1 MTTRHVPKATIIGA
15 GPAGAAMAAYLGR
28 RGWEVCVFERRRD
41 VRADAGDDGRRSINL
56 GLSLRGL
63 LTLRDLGVEA
73 RVLAGAV
80 RARGRVIHPPRGE
93 PRFQPY
99 GETEDECLWSIS
111 RRDLNAALVDRAGEH
126 ENVRFR
132 FRHQFTALEK
142 ESGAATFLDLET
154 GESVRV
160 EADFVVGADGAFS
173 AVRERMQRG
182 ERADFVQEYLPW
194 GYREMRLPGDGG
206 KSRVYLEA
214 LHVWPRGDCVVV
226 SHPNRDGSH
235 TCTLFLPH
243 EGETRSFAALK
254 SDEAVEA
261 FFRDTFP
268 DLAALVPDLAEQWR
282 RHPEASLVATRTSLW
297 HWKDRVVLV
306 GDGCHAVYPF
316 YGQGMNAA
324 LEDCRT
330 LDRCLARFPGD
341 RAAAFA
347 AYQRVRK
354 ENTDALHTLVCRNF
368 VELRQTS
375 GSPVFV
381 WQKQVD
387 FILHRLF
394 PRHWLPPYTMV
405 VHTTMPYAEALRRAD
420 RQARIRRR
428 LGIDLLIWMALPFAA
443 LGRRGRRWLRPDR
456 AAAGSAAT
464 PTPTPLPVP
473 AAGRAAATTTA
484 STPPPVRVE
493 AETEGGF
500 ATAAAEFEP
509 EVEVNAAFAESG
521 AGDEGPHGPT
531 MRSDA
536 RWTEEKESDH
546 AHL

>member
-1 MTTRHVPKATIIGA
+1 MTTRHVPKVTIIGV

-28 RGWEVCVFERRRD
+28 RGWDVGVFERRRD
-41 VRADAGDDGRRSINL
+41 QRADDGDGGRRSINL

-63 LTLRDLGVEA
+63 LALRDLGVEE
-73 RVLAGAV
+73 RMLAGAV
-80 RARGRVIHPPRGE
+80 RARGRVIHPLRGE

-111 RRDLNAALVDRAGEH
+111 RRDLNAALIDRAGEH
-126 ENVRFR
+126 ENVRF
-132 FRHQFTALEK
+132 FFSHQFTGLEK
-142 ESGAATFLDLET
+142 ESGTATFQDLET

-160 EADFVVGADGAFS
+160 EADFVIGADGAYS
-173 AVRERMQRG
+173 AVRQRMQSG

-194 GYREMRLPGDGG
+194 GYKEMRLPGDGG

-243 EGETRSFAALK
+243 EGETRSFAALQ

-261 FFRDTFP
+261 FFHETFP
-268 DLAALVPDLAEQWR
+268 DLAGLVPDLAEQWR
-282 RHPEASLVATRTSLW
+282 HHPEASLVSTRTSLW

-330 LDRCLARFPGD
+330 LDGCLERFPGN

-347 AYQRVRK
+347 EYQRVRK
-354 ENTDALHTLVCRNF
+354 ENTDALHTLVCSNF

-375 GSPVFV
+375 ASPVFV
-381 WQKQVD
+381 WQKKVD
-387 FILHRLF
+387 FVLHRLF

-405 VHTTMPYAEALRRAD
+405 VHTTMPYAEALRRAQ

-428 LGIDLLIWMALPFAA
+428 LGIDLLIWMVLPFAA
-443 LGRRGRRWLRPDR
+443 AFAAVTRRAGMWRRPD
-456 AAAGSAAT
+456 ATAAAPAAGGTSTVSAAATTLLTVPAAGSA
-464 PTPTPLPVP
+464 
-473 AAGRAAATTTA
+473 GTTTTG
-484 STPPPVRVE
+484 STPAFVRVE
-493 AETEGGF
+493 AETESGP
-500 ATAAAEFEP
+500 AAAAAQLEV
-509 EVEVNAAFAESG
+509 EVEVNAAFGGAG
-521 AGDEGPHGPT
+521 AGD
-531 MRSDA
+531 
-536 RWTEEKESDH
+536 
-546 AHL
+546 

>member
-1 MTTRHVPKATIIGA
+1 MKTGHVPSVTIIGA
-15 GPAGAAMAAYLGR
+15 GPAGAATAAYLGR
-28 RGWEVCVFERRRD
+28 RGWEVRVFEGRRD
-41 VRADAGDDGRRSINL
+41 LRAEAGDDGRRSINL

-80 RARGRVIHPPRGE
+80 RARGRVIHPLRGE

-99 GETEDECLWSIS
+99 GQTEDECLWSIS
-111 RRDLNAALVDRAGEH
+111 RRDLNAALIDRAAEH
-126 ENVRFR
+126 ENVRFV
-132 FRHQFTALEK
+132 FGHQFTALEK
-142 ESGAATFLDLET
+142 ESGTATFRDLET

-182 ERADFVQEYLPW
+182 ERADFAQEYLPW
-194 GYREMRLPGDGG
+194 GYKEMRLPGDGG
-206 KSRVYLEA
+206 RSRIYLEA

-243 EGETRSFAALK
+243 EGERRSFAALQG
-254 SDEAVEA
+254 DGAVEA
-261 FFRDTFP
+261 FFRETFP
-268 DLAALVPDLAEQWR
+268 DLAALVPELAEQWR
-282 RHPEASLVATRTSLW
+282 HHPEASLVATRTRPW

-330 LDRCLARFPGD
+330 LDQCLERSPGN

-347 AYQRVRK
+347 EYQRVRK

-375 GSPVFV
+375 ASPVFV
-381 WQKQVD
+381 WQKKVD
-387 FILHRLF
+387 FVLHRLF

-428 LGIDLLIWMALPFAA
+428 LGIDLLIWMVLPFAA
-443 LGRRGRRWLRPDR
+443 LARRARRPDGP
-456 AAAGSAAT
+456 AADPAGAAVATFSAGAAGLALD
-464 PTPTPLPVP
+464 P
-473 AAGRAAATTTA
+473 GH
-484 STPPPVRVE
+484 
-493 AETEGGF
+493 GG
-500 ATAAAEFEP
+500 
-509 EVEVNAAFAESG
+509 
-521 AGDEGPHGPT
+521 
-531 MRSDA
+531 
-536 RWTEEKESDH
+536 DH
-546 AHL
+546 AHV